1 MIDTEVLD
9 YGLGEADDD
18 DFDET
23 VEVDDAQL
31 PDHRYMD
38 RELSWL
44 AFNQR
49 VLELAEDPSLPV
61 LERANFLAI
70 FASNLDEFFM
80 VRVAGL
86 KRRIVTGLAVPTNVG
101 RAPQDVL
108 ADISEGAHTLQL
120 RHAQAWADLVQ
131 PALADA
137 GIEVTRWDEL
147 GEDDR
152 KNLYDYF
159 QAQVFPVLMP
169 LAVDPA
175 HPFPYISGLSLNLAI
190 RIRNAKTGRQEFARL
205 KVPPMLPRFV
215 EVPRSDASAASGRAR
230 YLPLEQLIANHLGDL
245 FPGMEILEHHTFRL
259 TRNEDVVIEEDETE
273 NLIQALEAELL
284 RRRFGPPIRLE
295 VTEEMDDV
303 TLDLLINEL
312 EVTEQEVYRLPG
324 PLDLRGLFDLSRIDR
339 PELHYPAHVPVTAAA
354 FQPAEQNGRAD
365 LFAAIRKADVLVHH
379 PYESFTTSVVAFLE
393 QAARD
398 PHVLA
403 IKQTLYRTSGDSP
416 IVQAL
421 IDAAERGKQ
430 VLALVE
436 VKARFDEAANIVW
449 ARKLEKAGVHVVYGL
464 VGLKTHCKLLHVIRE
479 EDGMLRSYSHIGTG
493 NYNPKTSRLYEDF
506 GLFTADEQV
515 GRDLTRL
522 FNELS
527 GYAIEKKFKRL
538 LVAPLHLRK
547 GLLRLIDK
555 ERRNAQD
562 GKPAHIRIKV
572 NSMVDEQIIDALYRA
587 SAAGVRV
594 DVWVRG
600 ICSLKVGLDGVGDN
614 ITVRSILGRYL
625 EHSRIFAFANDGD
638 PQVYIGSADMM
649 HRNLDRRVEALVR
662 VVAPAHVKELVD
674 LFDVAMSDETSSWHL
689 EPTGDWVRH
698 HVSESG
704 TPLVDLQERTMTQIQ
719 RRRRARAVR

>member
-1 MIDTEVLD
+1 MIEHEVLD
-9 YGLGEADDD
+9 AGLGDADDD
-18 DFDET
+18 DFDLE
-23 VEVDDAQL
+23 EELDAQL
-31 PDHRYMD
+31 PEHRYLD

-49 VLELAEDPSLPV
+49 VLELAEDPNLPV

-101 RAPQDVL
+101 RAPADVL
-108 ADISEGAHTLQL
+108 ADISAEAHRLQV
-120 RHAQAWADLVQ
+120 RHAEAWTGMVK

-137 GIEVTRWDEL
+137 GVEVVSYDALDEQ
-147 GEDDR
+147 DR
-152 KNLYDYF
+152 STLYEYF

-190 RIRNAKTGRQEFARL
+190 RIRNARTGRQEFARL

-215 EVPRSDASAASGRAR
+215 EVPAQDGAVR
-230 YLPLEQLIANHLGDL
+230 YLPLEELISNHLDDL
-245 FPGMEILEHHTFRL
+245 FPGMEVLDHHAFRL
-259 TRNEDVVIEEDETE
+259 TRNEDVVVEEDESE

-295 VTEEMDDV
+295 ITDDMDEV
-303 TLDLLINEL
+303 TLELLIREL
-312 EVTEQEVYRLPG
+312 DITEQEVYRLPG
-324 PLDLRGLFDLSRIDR
+324 PLDLRGLFDLRIDR
-339 PELHYPAHVPVTAAA
+339 PDLKFKPHVPTTAMA
-354 FQPAEQNGRAD
+354 FQPGDNNERPD
-365 LFAAIRKADVLVHH
+365 IFASIRKGDVLVHH
-379 PYESFTTSVVAFLE
+379 PYESFATSVQAFLE
-393 QAARD
+393 QAAKD

-416 IVQAL
+416 IVEAL
-421 IDAAERGKQ
+421 IDAAEAGKQ

-436 VKARFDEAANIVW
+436 IKARFDEANNILW

-464 VGLKTHCKLLHVIRE
+464 VGLKTHCKLALVIRE
-479 EDGMLRSYSHIGTG
+479 EGGVLRSYSHIGTG
-493 NYNPKTSRLYEDF
+493 NYNPKTSRIYEDF
-506 GLFTADEQV
+506 GLFTADDQV

-555 ERRNAQD
+555 ERRTAIA
-562 GKPAHIRIKV
+562 GKAASVRIKV

-587 SAAGVRV
+587 SQAGVKV

-600 ICSLKVGLDGVGDN
+600 ICSLKPGVPGMSEN
-614 ITVRSILGRYL
+614 IRVRSILGRYL
-625 EHSRIFAFANDGD
+625 EHSRIFMFHNDGD

-662 VVAPAHVKELVD
+662 VTAPAHLKELTDFFD
-674 LFDVAMSDETSSWHL
+674 LAMSDGSSSWHL
-689 EPTGDWVRH
+689 GPEGEWIRH
-698 HVSESG
+698 NVDDDG
-704 TPLVDLQERTMTQIQ
+704 KLLVDVQDRTMATVQ

>member
-1 MIDTEVLD
+1 MIGNEVLD
-9 YGLGEADDD
+9 TGLGDADDD
-18 DFDET
+18 DFDLS
-23 VEVDDAQL
+23 EVADSQL
-31 PDHRYMD
+31 PENRYLD

-49 VLELAEDPSLPV
+49 VLELAEDPTLPV

-101 RAPQDVL
+101 RSPQEVL
-108 ADISEGAHTLQL
+108 ADISADAHALQL
-120 RHAQAWADLVQ
+120 RHADAWTSQVR
-131 PALADA
+131 PALAEA
-137 GIEVTRWDEL
+137 GIEVVSWENL
-147 GEDDR
+147 EDDER
-152 KNLYDYF
+152 ARLSEYF

-190 RIRNAKTGRQEFARL
+190 RIRNARTGRQEFARL

-215 EVPRSDASAASGRAR
+215 DVSRSGDTVR
-230 YLPLEQLIANHLGDL
+230 YLPLEDLMANHLEDL
-245 FPGMEILEHHTFRL
+245 FPGMEILDHHAFRL
-259 TRNEDVVIEEDETE
+259 TRNEDVVVEEDETE

-295 VTEEMDDV
+295 VGDDMDAL
-303 TLDLLINEL
+303 TLDLLISEL
-312 EVTEQEVYRLPG
+312 DITAAEVYRLPG
-324 PLDLRGLFDLSRIDR
+324 ALDLRGLFDLAKIKR
-339 PELHYPAHVPVTAAA
+339 PDLHYPPHVPTTPVA
-354 FQPAEQNGRAD
+354 FAPAEQNGRAD
-365 LFAAIRKADVLVHH
+365 IFAAIRSADVLVHH
-379 PYESFTTSVVAFLE
+379 PYESFATSVQAFLE
-393 QAARD
+393 QAAKD

-416 IVQAL
+416 IVQSL
-421 IDAAERGKQ
+421 IDAAEAGKQ

-464 VGLKTHCKLLHVIRE
+464 VGLKTHCKLALVIRE
-479 EDGMLRSYSHIGTG
+479 EEGMLRSYSHIGTG
-493 NYNPKTSRLYEDF
+493 NYNPKTSRIYEDF
-506 GLFTADEQV
+506 GLFTTDEQV

-555 ERRNAQD
+555 ERRNAAA
-562 GKPAHIRIKV
+562 GKASGIRIKV

-587 SAAGVRV
+587 SQDGVPV
-594 DVWVRG
+594 EVWVRG
-600 ICSLKVGLDGVGDN
+600 ICSLKPGVPGMSEN
-614 ITVRSILGRYL
+614 IVVRSILGRYL
-625 EHSRIFAFANDGD
+625 EHSRLFMFHNGGD
-638 PQVYIGSADMM
+638 TQVYIGSADMM

-662 VVAPAHVKELVD
+662 VVAPTHLRELTD
-674 LFDVAMSDETSSWHL
+674 LFDLAMSDLTSSWWL
-689 EPTGDWVRH
+689 GPEGEWTRH
-698 HVSESG
+698 SVGENDK
-704 TPLVDLQERTMTQIQ
+704 PLIDIQDRTMTTVQ